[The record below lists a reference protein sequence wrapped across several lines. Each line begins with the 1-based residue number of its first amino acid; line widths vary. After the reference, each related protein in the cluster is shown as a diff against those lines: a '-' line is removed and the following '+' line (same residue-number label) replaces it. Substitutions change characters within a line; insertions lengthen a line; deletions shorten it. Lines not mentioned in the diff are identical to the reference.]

1 MIEPTFTF
9 GLSTRDD
16 KMAYATVV
24 AFRTMH
30 PHLLDRTEI
39 LVIDNSEQVIKDG
52 IDQ

>member
-1 MIEPTFTF
+1 MTSRLTVGIA
-9 GLSTRDD
+9 TRDD